1 MSAGW
6 PYVPPDADG
15 WPSARATADKTEV
28 LKAKLEVRKKR
39 TDQEIAR
46 AKAYEDAR
54 DAVSL
59 EYYKAVLEVAKGS
72 IDRARASAEIVQ
84 KASAAIVTLY
94 TAVLAVAFS
103 AADNPLPGKA
113 LFAAVLLGVA
123 ILLSTAFL
131 AWVPEAEPKDEREV
145 IETSAGDTLGA
156 ALTSLFVRWTRK
168 AALQRGRLLK
178 GSVVALAGAVALMP
192 APFVTIGGNDATA
205 AGVDW
210 PALDSA
216 GVDTNIELQKIL
228 YTAQVAEAAEERKQP
243 AARDEEEWVWW
254 GIAVFAGVLT
264 VGVMLF
270 PWQWRLCP
278 RRG

>member
-1 MSAGW
+1 MSEGW
-6 PYVPPDADG
+6 PYLPPDADG
-15 WPSARATADKTEV
+15 WPTASETADKTEV
-28 LKAKLEVRKKR
+28 LKAQLEVRKKR

-54 DAVSL
+54 DAVAQ

-103 AADNPLPGKA
+103 AADNPLPGKT

-131 AWVPEAEPKDEREV
+131 GWVPEAEPKEERDV
-145 IETSAGDTLGA
+145 IQEAEGATLGEV
-156 ALTSLFVRWTRK
+156 LTSVFVRWTRK
-168 AALQRGRLLK
+168 AALQRGRLLR

-192 APFVTIGGNDATA
+192 APFVTIGGKDTVA
-205 AGVDW
+205 ASVGW
-210 PALDSA
+210 PAVDAVA
-216 GVDTNIELQKIL
+216 GSDTELKKIL
-228 YTAQVAEAAEERKQP
+228 YTAQVAEVAEQRKQP
-243 AARDEEEWVWW
+243 AARDEQEWVWW
-254 GIAVFAGVLT
+254 AIAGLAGVLT
-264 VGVMLF
+264 LGAMAW
-270 PWQWRLCP
+270 PPCP
-278 RRG
+278 RRAT